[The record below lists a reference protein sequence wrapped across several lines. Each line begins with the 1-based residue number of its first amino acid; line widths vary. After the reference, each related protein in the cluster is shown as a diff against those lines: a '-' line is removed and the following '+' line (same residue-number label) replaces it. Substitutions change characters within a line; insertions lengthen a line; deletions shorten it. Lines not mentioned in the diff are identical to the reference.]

1 MKHMSCLV
9 FNLIWLFSLID
20 SGRIAVAIK
29 PIPFIVKIDKYNDFT
44 FNANQECIQNGG
56 DPLNIELTQSIID
69 NTFNIKDDGG
79 GILHSPNYKR
89 VALEPQQQQQQ
100 PFLFNSNDEIEN
112 KNDETKKLKCKW
124 NLIAPEDYE
133 FSIKLV
139 DISTNSPSNNVGESN
154 CLNSRLVIGVNDNSK
169 LWLNLLNKNN
179 NSLFKFEQTTLDS
192 CNFTFQPFLNINSNS
207 NRLFIE
213 YESNSNSD
221 MNFLLSFRPIKREE
235 NSTSSNVECN
245 KITEM
250 RCDVQFNQTLN
261 QKTCIN
267 KDLICNCI
275 SLIPQ
280 INSLAMID
288 YSERFN
294 YVDNCDYLI
303 EKYENYLQALKA
315 DSICTYHLN
324 LNTKCRFDTSS
335 SLTSISLN
343 ENSDLDYQIQ
353 PPRSDLDTSYIPSSS
368 SSQISHNGLL
378 FKAENLNLNQQ
389 DYEDFCSN
397 VFKTNEFGWIGS
409 PNFYKQKT
417 TNYDGGINLNCTYR
431 IWTQIYQ
438 TVQLRF
444 NYFNINLNDTMIIF
458 DGDNENSPILA
469 RFTSSNNDFNKYFNA
484 KTFNSRTNQL
494 YIIFQTQTL
503 IKNNSILIPS
513 VVNNNKLMGFNFTYQ
528 IKGYCIEDQL
538 PCNSIYE
545 LNCYSPNQT
554 CNDIWD
560 CHNGADE
567 RGCGPCKSDQFRC
580 KNHIFCYR
588 LEDRCDGDNQCIDKS
603 DEMNC
608 DKWFCNS
615 NNGTFL
621 CKNGR
626 CVYEQWVCDGKKC
639 FFSFILEQ

>member
-1 MKHMSCLV
+1 MYRSIL
-9 FNLIWLFSLID
+9 NLIWIFSLID
-20 SGRIAVAIK
+20 LNIVYAVK
-29 PIPFIVKIDKYNDFT
+29 PTPFILKVDKYNDFT
-44 FNANQECIQNGG
+44 FDANQECIQNGEE
-56 DPLNIELTQSIID
+56 PLNIELSQEIID
-69 NTFNIKDDGG
+69 HSFNTRDDGG
-79 GILHSPNYKR
+79 GMLHSPNYKR
-89 VALEPQQQQQQ
+89 VALEPRHQQA
-100 PFLFNSNDEIEN
+100 FLYNNNKVDDEYDNINE
-112 KNDETKKLKCKW
+112 KVKKLKCKW
-124 NLIAPEDYE
+124 NLIAPQDYDLL
-133 FSIKLV
+133 IKII
-139 DISTNSPSNNVGESN
+139 DISSSSSSQTGESKPNASN
-154 CLNSRLVIGVNDNSK
+154 CLDSRLAISVNNHDSK
-169 LWLNLLNKNN
+169 LWLNFLDKNT
-179 NSLFKFEQTTLDS
+179 NSLFNYEQTRLDS
-192 CNFTFQPFLNINSNS
+192 CNFTFQPFLTINSNT
-207 NRLFIE
+207 NRLSIE
-213 YESNSNSD
+213 YESNSNAD
-221 MNFLLSFRPIKREE
+221 MNFLLSFKPIKRVE
-235 NSTSSNVECN
+235 NNRDTSINSECN

-267 KDLICNCI
+267 KDLICNCL

-280 INSLAMID
+280 INTLAMID

-324 LNTKCRFDTSS
+324 LNTKCRFDASS

-343 ENSDLDYQIQ
+343 ENSDLDYQL
-353 PPRSDLDTSYIPSSS
+353 PPSRSDLDTSYIPSSS
-368 SSQISHNGLL
+368 SSQINHNGHL
-378 FKAENLNLNQQ
+378 FKIENLKLNQQ

-417 TNYDGGINLNCTYR
+417 SNYDGGVNLNCTYR
-431 IWTQIYQ
+431 IWTQLYQ
-438 TVQLRF
+438 SVQLRF
-444 NYFNINLNDTMIIF
+444 NYFNINLNDTMIIY
-458 DGDNENSPILA
+458 DGPNENFPLLTQ
-469 RFTSSNNDFNKYFNA
+469 FSSANNDFNKYFNA

-494 YIIFQTQTL
+494 YIVFQTKTL
-503 IKNNSILIPS
+503 IKNNSIPNI
-513 VVNNNKLMGFNFTYQ
+513 VNNSNKLIGFNFTYQ

-554 CNDIWD
+554 CNDVWD

-626 CVYEQWVCDGKKC
+626 CVYEQWVCDGKLI
-639 FFSFILEQ
+639 FFS

>member
-1 MKHMSCLV
+1 MKSMSHIVL
-9 FNLIWLFSLID
+9 NLIWIFSLFN
-20 SGRIAVAIK
+20 SRIVGALK
-29 PIPFIVKIDKYNDFT
+29 STPFILKIDKYNDFT
-44 FNANQECIQNGG
+44 FDANQECIQNG
-56 DPLNIELTQSIID
+56 DEPLKIELTQSIID
-69 NTFNIKDDGG
+69 NLFNTKDDGG

-89 VALEPQQQQQQ
+89 VALEPQQQA
-100 PFLFNSNDEIEN
+100 FIFSNNKQDEEYDNI
-112 KNDETKKLKCKW
+112 NDKVKKLKCKW
-124 NLIAPEDYE
+124 NLIAPPEYE
-133 FSIKLV
+133 FLIKII
-139 DISTNSPSNNVGESN
+139 DISTKSPIKEAGDSN
-154 CLNSRLVIGVNDNSK
+154 CLNSRLVIGVNNEDSK
-169 LWLNLLNKNN
+169 LWLNLLNKNT
-179 NSLFKFEQTTLDS
+179 NSLFKYEKNKLDS
-192 CNFTFQPFLNINSNS
+192 CNFTFQPFLNINSNT
-207 NRLFIE
+207 NRLSIE

-221 MNFLLSFRPIKREE
+221 MNFLLSFKPVKQEE
-235 NSTSSNVECN
+235 NSSNTLTNAECN

-261 QKTCIN
+261 QKSCIN

-280 INSLAMID
+280 INSQAMID

-315 DSICTYHLN
+315 DSICSYHLN
-324 LNTKCRFDTSS
+324 LNTKCRFDLSS

-343 ENSDLDYQIQ
+343 ENSDLDYQS
-353 PPRSDLDTSYIPSSS
+353 PPSRSDLDTSYIPSSS
-368 SSQISHNGLL
+368 SLQITHNGHL
-378 FKAENLNLNQQ
+378 FKVENLKLNQQ

-417 TNYDGGINLNCTYR
+417 TNYDGGLNLNCTYR
-431 IWTQIYQ
+431 IWTQLYQ
-438 TVQLRF
+438 SVQLRF
-444 NYFNINLNDTMIIF
+444 NYFNLNLNDTIIIY
-458 DGDNENSPILA
+458 DGPNENFPILT
-469 RFTSSNNDFNKYFNA
+469 RFTSANNDFSKYFNA

-503 IKNNSILIPS
+503 IKNNSISNI
-513 VVNNNKLMGFNFTYQ
+513 VNNNNNKLLGFNFTYQ

-588 LEDRCDGDNQCIDKS
+588 LEDRCDGDSQCIDKS

-608 DKWFCNS
+608 DKWFCNT

-626 CVYEQWVCDGKKC
+626 CVYEQWVCDGRR
-639 FFSFILEQ
+639 